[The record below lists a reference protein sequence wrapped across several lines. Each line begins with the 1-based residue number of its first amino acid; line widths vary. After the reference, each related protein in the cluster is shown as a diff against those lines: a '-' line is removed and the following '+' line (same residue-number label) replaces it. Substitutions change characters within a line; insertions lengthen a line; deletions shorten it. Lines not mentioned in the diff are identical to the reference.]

1 MKNKTIISILF
12 LSVLAFT
19 FYSCEKNV
27 TVEIPESEEALVI
40 EGYIETGT
48 PPIVLLTRSLP
59 FFGQINVNAI
69 LQNSVL
75 GATVIIDNGT
85 IVDTLDQ
92 IPGYGV
98 YTTTQFVG
106 EIGKTYNLTVIAE
119 GKTLT
124 AVTSIPLPIALDSTW
139 WKVDGQRDSLGLIWG
154 HLTDPDTLGN
164 CYRFFAK
171 RINQYTYGDDFG
183 KVKDSIFYPPA
194 GGSVFE
200 DRYINGKSFDLSF
213 PRGHATNSDKE
224 DDNNDENF
232 FFKRGDTMI
241 VKFCTIDRSH
251 FEFWRT
257 EESQVSSNGNPFGSP
272 QPVRSNISGGLGI
285 WGGYST
291 TFDTVIAQ

>member
-1 MKNKTIISILF
+1 MRTQTKFILF
-12 LSVLAFT
+12 LLTALAIT

-27 TVEIPESEEALVI
+27 TVEIPQTEEKLVV

-48 PPIVLLTRSLP
+48 PPIVLLTKSLP
-59 FFGQINVNAI
+59 FFGEINVNSI

-85 IVDTLDQ
+85 IIDTLDQ
-92 IPGYGV
+92 IPGFGV

-106 EIGKTYNLTVIAE
+106 EVGKSYKLTVISD

-124 AVTSIPLPIALDSTW
+124 SVTSIPVPVPLDSTW
-139 WKVDGQRDSLGLIWG
+139 WKVDGQRDSLGFIWG
-154 HLTDPDTLGN
+154 HLTDPDTLNN
-164 CYRFFAK
+164 CYRIFAK
-171 RINQYTYGDDFG
+171 RINEYAFG
-183 KVKDSIFYPPA
+183 ENTGQIKDSIFYPPV

-224 DDNNDENF
+224 DDNNDEDF
-232 FFKRGDTMI
+232 FFKRGDTII
-241 VKFCTIDRSH
+241 VKFCSIDRSH

-272 QPVRSNISGGLGI
+272 QPVHSNISGGLGV
-285 WGGYST
+285 WGGYSIT
-291 TFDTVIAQ
+291 YDTIIAQ

>member
-1 MKNKTIISILF
+1 MKKRTQILLGM
-12 LSVLAFT
+12 LSVFT
-19 FYSCEKNV
+19 FSFYGCEKNV
-27 TVEIPESEEALVI
+27 TVEIPQAEELIVV

-48 PPIVLLTRSLP
+48 PPILLLTKSLP
-59 FFGQINVNAI
+59 FFGEINVNNI

-85 IVDTLDQ
+85 IIDTLDQ

-98 YTTTQFVG
+98 YTTSQFVG
-106 EIGKTYNLTVIAE
+106 EIGKTYKLTVLAE

-124 AVTSIPLPIALDSTW
+124 SVTSIPNPVPLDSTW
-139 WKVDGQRDSLGLIWG
+139 WKVDGQRDSLGFLWG
-154 HLTDPDTLGN
+154 HLTDPDTLNN

-171 RINQYTYGDDFG
+171 RINKYTYGANIG
-183 KVKDSIFYPPA
+183 EVKDSIFYPPV

-200 DRYINGKSFDLSF
+200 DRYINGRSFDLSF
-213 PRGHATNSDKE
+213 PRGKSSTSDKE
-224 DDNNDENF
+224 DDKNVESF
-232 FFKRGDTMI
+232 FFKRGDTI
-241 VKFCTIDRSH
+241 VVKFCAIDRAH

-272 QPVRSNISGGLGI
+272 QPVHTNITGGLGI